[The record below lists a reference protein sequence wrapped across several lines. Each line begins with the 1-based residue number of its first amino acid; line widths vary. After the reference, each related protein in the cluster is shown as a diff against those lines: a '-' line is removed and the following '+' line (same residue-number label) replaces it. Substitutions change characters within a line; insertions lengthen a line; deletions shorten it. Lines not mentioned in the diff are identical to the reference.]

1 MLMLALRRNLL
12 AYREDVQRGK
22 WHLSKQFCLLT
33 HELHD
38 IKGSTLGII
47 GYGSI
52 GKAMASLGQSLGMPV
67 LISEHKNAP
76 IIREGRPSF
85 AETLRQSDVVTL
97 HCPLTDET
105 RDMIGRSEL
114 E

>member
-33 HELHD
+33 HELRD

-52 GKAMASLGQSLGMPV
+52 GRSVARFGQALDMRV
-67 LISEHKNAP
+67 LIAERKNAGTV
-76 IIREGRPSF
+76 RGGRTPFWELLRHSQIPKF
-85 AETLRQSDVVTL
+85 ARPLPAETGHLLR
-97 HCPLTDET
+97 
-105 RDMIGRSEL
+105 
-114 E
+114 